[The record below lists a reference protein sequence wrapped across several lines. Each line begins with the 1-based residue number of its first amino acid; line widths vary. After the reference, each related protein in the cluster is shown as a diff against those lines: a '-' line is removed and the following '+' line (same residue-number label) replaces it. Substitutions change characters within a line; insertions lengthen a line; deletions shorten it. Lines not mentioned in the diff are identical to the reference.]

1 MLDFEVFT
9 STLRTVFQQF
19 IGIRDLTSELLPVI
33 PEKFQSVTARIDVTG
48 DVTGVLWLNISHP
61 GVVLAMQRLNIPNSD
76 EDRMMMDAAGELL
89 NIIVGAAQRNSA
101 VRYDFSLPSAY
112 KGDGYPLRFGE
123 KTTKSARRFIFD
135 DFEALLILEQQPQ

>member
-9 STLRTVFQQF
+9 STLRNVFLQF
-19 IGIRDLTSELLPVI
+19 IGIKDLTSENLPKL
-33 PEKFQSVTARIDVTG
+33 PDKFQSVTARIELSGTASG
-48 DVTGVLWLNISHP
+48 TLWLNISHP

-89 NIIVGAAQRNSA
+89 NIIVGAAQRNSP

-112 KGDGYPLRFGE
+112 KGDAYPLRFAE
-123 KTTKSARRFIFD
+123 NSRKSARRFIYD
-135 DFEALLILEQQPQ
+135 EFEAILILEQDN

>member
-9 STLRTVFQQF
+9 STLRNVFLQF
-19 IGIRDLTSELLPVI
+19 IGIKDLTSENLPKL
-33 PEKFQSVTARIDVTG
+33 PDKFQSVTARIELSGTASG
-48 DVTGVLWLNISHP
+48 TLWLNISHP

-89 NIIVGAAQRNSA
+89 NIIVGAAQRNSP

-112 KGDGYPLRFGE
+112 KGDAYPLRFAE
-123 KTTKSARRFIFD
+123 NSRKSARRFIYD
-135 DFEALLILEQQPQ
+135 EFETILILEQDN